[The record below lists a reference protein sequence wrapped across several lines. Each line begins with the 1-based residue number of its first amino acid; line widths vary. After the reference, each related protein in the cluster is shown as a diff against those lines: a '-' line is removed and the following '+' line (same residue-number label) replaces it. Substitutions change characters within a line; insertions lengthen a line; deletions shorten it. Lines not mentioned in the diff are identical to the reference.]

1 MSSAAARGAMLVVIG
16 LALGAFILGQGF
28 DGPGVGSSPD
38 SQLETTGESDPTEV
52 PTEVPVDGDAS
63 PEAPATDDTAEEGG
77 DEPGVELTPE
87 EGAPADDPT
96 VLTPT
101 TRPPSEVKVL
111 VANGSGVQ
119 GAAGAATATL
129 LGTGYNALSPVNGEP
144 QSETRIYFEVGF
156 DADAQAV
163 AQLLSAG
170 PDRLAPMIDP
180 PPGGVDLRGANIL
193 VLLGPDEVAQPG

>member
-1 MSSAAARGAMLVVIG
+1 MSPAAARGALIVVVG
-16 LALGAFILGQGF
+16 LALGAFILGRGF
-28 DGPGVGSSPD
+28 DDPGVAIDTSPV
-38 SQLETTGESDPTEV
+38 ETSGGDPTEV
-52 PTEVPVDGDAS
+52 PTEVPTDDSSDETPAEGET
-63 PEAPATDDTAEEGG
+63 PEAEA
-77 DEPGVELTPE
+77 DEPGVELTPDE
-87 EGAPADDPT
+87 SVPADDPT
-96 VLTPT
+96 ALTPT

-129 LGTGYNALSPVNGEP
+129 LGTGYNALSPVNAES

-193 VLLGPDEVAQPG
+193 ILLGPDEVAQPG